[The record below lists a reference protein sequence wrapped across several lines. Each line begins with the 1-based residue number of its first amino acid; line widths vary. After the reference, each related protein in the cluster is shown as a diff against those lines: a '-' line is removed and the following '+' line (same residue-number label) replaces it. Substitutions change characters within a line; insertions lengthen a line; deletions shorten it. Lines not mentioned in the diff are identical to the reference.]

1 MLKLLV
7 HFDTSNRRNG
17 KKDAK
22 CFPYLQ
28 NSKAPEQLY
37 ENNYSPQAQLTL
49 LNSPLDSVSGD
60 I

>member
-1 MLKLLV
+1 ML
-7 HFDTSNRRNG
+7 N
-17 KKDAK
+17 A
-22 CFPYLQ
+22 FP
-28 NSKAPEQLY
+28 KAPEQLY

>member
-37 ENNYSPQAQLTL
+37 ENNYSPQAHNT
-49 LNSPLDSVSGD
+49 VE
-60 I
+60 